1 MLEPAPSLDLP
12 ELPPALRERLA
23 PEALAYVL
31 ALEAQ
36 VASLRA
42 EADRLRAQVEA
53 LTARLNQHSQNSSR
67 PPSADPPSAPPRPPK
82 GASKR
87 KRGGQPGHPGHQR
100 ALLDASELT
109 AIEVHWPT
117 SCPSCQ
123 TALPAQ
129 AVAEGEVLRQQVWEL
144 PPLEPEVIE
153 HRFPAVHC
161 PCCQATVRAERP
173 AHVPPGSFGPRLTSL
188 VGLLNGR
195 YRLSKR
201 EVADLLASAY
211 GVEMSVGMVVR
222 ATEQLSAA
230 LEAPYDE
237 ARAALAVA
245 EQANVDET
253 GWKQAGARR
262 WLWVAVSTVAT
273 LFYLAGSRAGRELEH
288 LLGSSFG
295 GIVGSDRYRAYL
307 RLPVAQRQL
316 CWAHLKRDL
325 VACSQASGA
334 TGDWGKRALA
344 VEVELFRLWHQ
355 FKQQAIDRATL
366 QAQMHPHRETFAAL
380 LKEGLTLPAWSK
392 AHAFCKDV
400 SAVEAALWTFLTVQD
415 VEPTNNAAERA
426 LRPAVLWRKGCFG
439 SQSASGMRF
448 AERML
453 TVNATCQQQQRA
465 LLPFLTD
472 ALAAHWAGLPAPTLL
487 PTP

>member
-1 MLEPAPSLDLP
+1 
-12 ELPPALRERLA
+12 
-23 PEALAYVL
+23 
-31 ALEAQ
+31 
-36 VASLRA
+36 
-42 EADRLRAQVEA
+42 
-53 LTARLNQHSQNSSR
+53 
-67 PPSADPPSAPPRPPK
+67 
-82 GASKR
+82 
-87 KRGGQPGHPGHQR
+87 
-100 ALLDASELT
+100 LLDESELS

-117 SCPSCQ
+117 TCPTCH
-123 TALPAQ
+123 ADLPAE
-129 AVAEGEVLRQQVWEL
+129 VPEEGEVLRQQVWEL

-153 HRFPAVHC
+153 HRYPAVRC
-161 PCCQATVRAERP
+161 PACQTTVRAERP
-173 AHVPPGSFGPRLTSL
+173 ADVPPGSFGPRLTSL

-201 EVADLLASAY
+201 EVADLLDSVL

-237 ARAALAVA
+237 VRAALASA

-273 LFYLAGSRAGRELEH
+273 LFYLACSRAGQELER
-288 LLGSSFG
+288 LLGASFG

-307 RLPVAQRQL
+307 RLPLAQRQL

-334 TGDWGKRALA
+334 SGEWGKRAL
-344 VEVELFRLWHQ
+344 EVVAELFRLWHQ
-355 FKQQAIDRATL
+355 FKQQAIDRPTL
-366 QAQMHPHRETFAAL
+366 QAEMQPYRETFAAL
-380 LKEGLTLPAWSK
+380 LVGGLTLPVWSK
-392 AHAFCKDV
+392 AHAFCSDV
-400 SAVEAALWTFLTVQD
+400 RALEPALWTFLFIED

-439 SQSASGMRF
+439 SQSASGLRF
-448 AERML
+448 AERIL
-453 TVNATCQQQQRA
+453 TVNATCKQQHRP

-472 ALAAHWAGLPAPTLL
+472 SLAAYWAGHPAPALL
-487 PTP
+487 STP